1 MLGSTYGTLTTNSR
15 HARAVACGQAPGP
28 AVHVHSRTAAG
39 GTAEGVD
46 DVDVSGGPL
55 SYTVRE

>member
-46 DVDVSGGPL
+46 DVDVSR
-55 SYTVRE
+55 SEDVV